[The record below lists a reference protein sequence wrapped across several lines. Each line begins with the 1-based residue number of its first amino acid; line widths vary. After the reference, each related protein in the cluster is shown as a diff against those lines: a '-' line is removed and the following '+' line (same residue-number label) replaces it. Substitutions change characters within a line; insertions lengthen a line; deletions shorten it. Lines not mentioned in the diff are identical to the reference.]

1 MCLALRFT
9 GICTIIGIRKNDEN
23 GPKEDFIMNNEVLK
37 AMKTRISIR
46 KYKP

>member
-23 GPKEDFIMNNEVLK
+23 RPKGGFYHEQ
-37 AMKTRISIR
+37 
-46 KYKP
+46 